1 MGIFRGKNAKLL
13 TMMTAIAVV
22 IVLFYVAL
30 TKKEEEKNSQ
40 LTVEA
45 ATEVAT
51 LMDKDLDKEYP
62 ASVREVVKLYLRI
75 ITCYYNEDL
84 EEKEL
89 VTLIDQ
95 QRALF
100 DKEFL
105 DHNKYGDFKKRLEN
119 EISSYKSANKT
130 VINYQI
136 NSNQSVQYWWNNGKE
151 CASIMVVVNLNGKSL
166 NQVYEKFILR
176 KNDNGKWKIL
186 GWQLADED
194 DFKSPA
200 PAKTIAPQSSK

>member
-22 IVLFYVAL
+22 IVLLYVGL

-40 LTVEA
+40 LAVEA
-45 ATEVAT
+45 ETEVDM

-84 EEKEL
+84 DEKEL
-89 VTLIDQ
+89 VALADQ

-100 DKEFL
+100 DKELL
-105 DHNKYGDFKKRLEN
+105 DNNNYGDFMKRLKN
-119 EISSYKSANKT
+119 EIASYKSANKT

-136 NSNQSVQYWWNNGKE
+136 NSNQSVQYWWNNDRE

-166 NQVYEKFILR
+166 NQVYEKFSLR
-176 KNDNGKWKIL
+176 KDDNGKWKIL

-194 DFKSPA
+194 DFESPA
-200 PAKTIAPQSSK
+200 PAKTAVPEKKE

>member
-22 IVLFYVAL
+22 IVLLYVGL

-40 LTVEA
+40 LAVEA
-45 ATEVAT
+45 ETEVDM

-84 EEKEL
+84 DEKEL
-89 VTLIDQ
+89 VALADQ

-100 DKEFL
+100 DKELL
-105 DHNKYGDFKKRLEN
+105 DNNNYGDFMKRLKN
-119 EISSYKSANKT
+119 EIASYKSVNKT

-136 NSNQSVQYWWNNGKE
+136 NSNQSVQYWWNNDRE
-151 CASIMVVVNLNGKSL
+151 CASIMVVVNMNGKSL
-166 NQVYEKFILR
+166 NQVYEKFSLR
-176 KNDNGKWKIL
+176 KDDNGKWRIL

-194 DFKSPA
+194 DFESPA
-200 PAKTIAPQSSK
+200 PAKTAVPEKKE

>member
-1 MGIFRGKNAKLL
+1 M
-13 TMMTAIAVV
+13 
-22 IVLFYVAL
+22 
-30 TKKEEEKNSQ
+30 
-40 LTVEA
+40 
-45 ATEVAT
+45 
-51 LMDKDLDKEYP
+51 
-62 ASVREVVKLYLRI
+62 
-75 ITCYYNEDL
+75 
-84 EEKEL
+84 
-89 VTLIDQ
+89 TLIDQ

-100 DKEFL
+100 DKELL

-136 NSNQSVQYWWNNGKE
+136 NSNQSVQYWRNDGKE

-194 DFKSPA
+194 DFKSHA

>member
-22 IVLFYVAL
+22 IVLLYVGL

-40 LTVEA
+40 LAVEVE
-45 ATEVAT
+45 TEVDM

-84 EEKEL
+84 DEKEL
-89 VTLIDQ
+89 VALADQ

-100 DKEFL
+100 DKELL
-105 DHNKYGDFKKRLEN
+105 DNNNYGDFMKRLKN
-119 EISSYKSANKT
+119 EIASYKSVNKT

-136 NSNQSVQYWWNNGKE
+136 NSNQSVQYWWNNDRE
-151 CASIMVVVNLNGKSL
+151 CASIMVVVNMNGKSL

-176 KNDNGKWKIL
+176 KDDNGKWKIL

-194 DFKSPA
+194 DFESPA
-200 PAKTIAPQSSK
+200 PAKTAVPEKKE

>member
-22 IVLFYVAL
+22 VVLLYVGL

-45 ATEVAT
+45 ATEVGI
-51 LMDKDLDKEYP
+51 LMDKDLDAEYP

-75 ITCYYNEDL
+75 ITSYYNEDL
-84 EEKEL
+84 DEKEL
-89 VTLIDQ
+89 VAIADQ

-100 DKEFL
+100 DKELL
-105 DHNKYGDFKKRLEN
+105 DNNTYGDFMKRLKN

-136 NSNQSVQYWWNNGKE
+136 NSNQSVQYWWNNDRE
-151 CASIMVVVNLNGKSL
+151 CASIMVVVNMNGKSL

-176 KNDNGKWKIL
+176 KDDKGKWKIL

-200 PAKTIAPQSSK
+200 PAKTAVPEKKE